1 MRRQRSQCRG
11 SPVNYFPEQH
21 VRFEAKQP
29 LFFAGYVAKL
39 TKTREDIRTWAD
51 ALELDDHCTFGGKA

>member
-1 MRRQRSQCRG
+1 
-11 SPVNYFPEQH
+11 VNYFPEQH

-29 LFFAGYVAKL
+29 FTSTKAKHMS
-39 TKTREDIRTWAD
+39 IRTWAD

>member
-1 MRRQRSQCRG
+1 MRRQRTKCRG
-11 SPVNYFPEQH
+11 SLVNYFPEQH

-29 LFFAGYVAKL
+29 FTSTKAKHMS
-39 TKTREDIRTWAD
+39 IRTWAD